1 MAPAW
6 EEGLTMDGRI
16 MKAGFTQ
23 ALIQGYT
30 APRLSARRI
39 LASGGG
45 LQLALMMVALA
56 YLVQAIFSILL
67 QPGGFGI
74 AGHLLAIIQQVIIFF
89 LLSALVYG
97 VGRMAGGTGSLLG
110 SQLVVAWHALVTSV
124 ISPLAVG
131 VSAATFQA
139 QESGELPSGVL
150 LLGVVYVAISY
161 WLMANYVAELHGFR
175 SAASVLGAIIG
186 LTFVFAILLAVIAS
200 SITSA

>member
-1 MAPAW
+1 
-6 EEGLTMDGRI
+6 MDGRI